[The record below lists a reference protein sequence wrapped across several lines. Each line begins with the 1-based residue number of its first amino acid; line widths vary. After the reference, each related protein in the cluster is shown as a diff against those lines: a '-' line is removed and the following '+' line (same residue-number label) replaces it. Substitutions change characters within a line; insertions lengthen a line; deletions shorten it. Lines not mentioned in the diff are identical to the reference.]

1 VQQLIFEPLAEA
13 VFTVDCM
20 IMSLIMPAK
29 LARHLTASSIISST
43 ISAAHW
49 FGRLMRPDDMLIGL
63 PRAYISKKRSTT
75 ATLAGRHLHHCGFV
89 YHLLRHNALLAAE
102 YFKLVFQ
109 RHMALSLQLAD
120 FISAILLPVSDV
132 WSYGCA
138 ERSTGPYGRPDGAI
152 ESGFD

>member
-1 VQQLIFEPLAEA
+1 
-13 VFTVDCM
+13 
-20 IMSLIMPAK
+20 
-29 LARHLTASSIISST
+29 
-43 ISAAHW
+43 
-49 FGRLMRPDDMLIGL
+49 
-63 PRAYISKKRSTT
+63 
-75 ATLAGRHLHHCGFV
+75 
-89 YHLLRHNALLAAE
+89 LRHNALLATE

-138 ERSTGPYGRPDGAI
+138 ERSTSPYGRPDGAI